1 MIMKF
6 RMKVLCSLLT
16 AAMCCTPVLSGCSSQ
31 EEPSLAQEEAEGKE
45 QDVLDETDGAAGEG
59 AGNLGKFSMED
70 INGSAYTEELFAD
83 HDLTMVN
90 VFTTWCTPC
99 IREIPDLEKLHKEME
114 GQGVG
119 VVGIVLDAIGSSGKV
134 DEKAVEK
141 AKILAEKTGAAYPF
155 LIPDE
160 GYLGGRNWK
169 GWQDEPLLT
178 VSMGRNLYRCLRF
191 RVDGD
196 WDLPG
201 RDGGGVGKSS
211 KYMYGVY
218 RNWIRERITSGNAIE
233 CRHYGGFLPIVT

>member
-1 MIMKF
+1 MKF

-160 GYLGGRNWK
+160 GYLGGRLAGIAAVPETFFVDKDGNIVGETYSGSRSFGDWK
-169 GWQDEPLLT
+169 GIVEKELE
-178 VSMGRNLYRCLRF
+178 
-191 RVDGD
+191 
-196 WDLPG
+196 
-201 RDGGGVGKSS
+201 GVA
-211 KYMYGVY
+211 
-218 RNWIRERITSGNAIE
+218 R
-233 CRHYGGFLPIVT
+233 

>member
-1 MIMKF
+1 MKF
-6 RMKVLCSLLT
+6 RMKVLCSLLA

-31 EEPSLAQEEAEGKE
+31 EESSLAQEEAEGKE
-45 QDVLDETDGAAGEG
+45 QDVLDETDGASGES
-59 AGNLGKFSMED
+59 AGNLGNFSVED
-70 INGSAYTEELFAD
+70 INGSAYTEEMFAD

-134 DEKAVEK
+134 DEEAVEK

-160 GYLGGRNWK
+160 GYLGGRLAGIAAVPETFFVDKDGNIVGETYSGSRSFEDWK
-169 GWQDEPLLT
+169 GIVEKELE
-178 VSMGRNLYRCLRF
+178 
-191 RVDGD
+191 
-196 WDLPG
+196 
-201 RDGGGVGKSS
+201 GVAK
-211 KYMYGVY
+211 
-218 RNWIRERITSGNAIE
+218 
-233 CRHYGGFLPIVT
+233 

>member
-1 MIMKF
+1 MKF

-160 GYLGGRNWK
+160 GYLGGRLAGIAAVPETFFVDKDGNIVGETYSGSRSFEDWK
-169 GWQDEPLLT
+169 GIVEKELE
-178 VSMGRNLYRCLRF
+178 
-191 RVDGD
+191 
-196 WDLPG
+196 
-201 RDGGGVGKSS
+201 GVAK
-211 KYMYGVY
+211 
-218 RNWIRERITSGNAIE
+218 
-233 CRHYGGFLPIVT
+233 

>member
-1 MIMKF
+1 MKF
-6 RMKVLCSLLT
+6 RMKVLCSLLA

-59 AGNLGKFSMED
+59 AGNLGKFSVED

-160 GYLGGRNWK
+160 GYLGGRLAGIAAVPETFFVDKDGNIVGETYSGSRSFEDWK
-169 GWQDEPLLT
+169 GIVEKELE
-178 VSMGRNLYRCLRF
+178 
-191 RVDGD
+191 
-196 WDLPG
+196 
-201 RDGGGVGKSS
+201 GVAK
-211 KYMYGVY
+211 
-218 RNWIRERITSGNAIE
+218 
-233 CRHYGGFLPIVT
+233 

>member
-1 MIMKF
+1 MKF

-31 EEPSLAQEEAEGKE
+31 EEHSLAQEEAVGKE

-160 GYLGGRNWK
+160 GYLGGRLAGIAAVPETFFVDKDGNIVGETYSGSRSFEDWK
-169 GWQDEPLLT
+169 GIVEKELE
-178 VSMGRNLYRCLRF
+178 
-191 RVDGD
+191 
-196 WDLPG
+196 
-201 RDGGGVGKSS
+201 GVA
-211 KYMYGVY
+211 
-218 RNWIRERITSGNAIE
+218 R
-233 CRHYGGFLPIVT
+233 